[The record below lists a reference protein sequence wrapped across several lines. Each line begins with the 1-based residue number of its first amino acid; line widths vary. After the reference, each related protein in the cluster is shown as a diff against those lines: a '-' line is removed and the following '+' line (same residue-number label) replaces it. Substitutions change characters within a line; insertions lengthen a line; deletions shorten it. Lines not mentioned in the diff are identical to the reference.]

1 MGRTSDARERI
12 VRAAARLFLA
22 RSYVSVGV
30 GEVCA
35 AAEVRKGSFYH
46 FFPSKADLAIA
57 VIDLHAAG
65 LHDRLDRGAHADP
78 AEALFAIPD
87 TIGEIQLGF
96 ESRFGQVV
104 GCPFGNLATE
114 LATCEDAVRAHL
126 STLFASWTG
135 KLTATCRRAAEAG
148 LLRADTDPDRLAH
161 LLLACAQ
168 GTIMLAK
175 VDRSPAAGIPEALRG
190 LINAHLTEEVAA

>member
-1 MGRTSDARERI
+1 M
-12 VRAAARLFLA
+12 RAAARLFLT

-35 AAEVRKGSFYH
+35 AADVRKGSFYH
-46 FFPSKADLAIA
+46 FFPAKADLAIA

-65 LHDRLDRGAHADP
+65 LHERLDRSAHADP
-78 AEALFAIPD
+78 AAALFAIPD
-87 TIGEIQLGF
+87 AIGEIQLGF
-96 ESRFGQVV
+96 EGRFGQVV
-104 GCPFGNLATE
+104 GCPFGNLGTE

-126 STLFASWTG
+126 SALFTSWVG
-135 KLTATCRRAAEAG
+135 KLAATCRRAADAG
-148 LLRADTDPDRLAH
+148 LLRAGTDPDRLAH

-175 VDRSPAAGIPEALRG
+175 VDRSPAAAIPEALRE
-190 LINAHLTEEVAA
+190 LINAHLAEEVAA